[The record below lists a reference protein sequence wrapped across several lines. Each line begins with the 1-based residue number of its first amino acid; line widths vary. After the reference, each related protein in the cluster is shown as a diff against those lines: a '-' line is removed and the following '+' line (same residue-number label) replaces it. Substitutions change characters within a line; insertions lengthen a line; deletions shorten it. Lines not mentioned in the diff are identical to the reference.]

1 MLDSLTN
8 RLTGILDRLRGFGR
22 LTEENIQEAL
32 REVRVALLEADVNFK
47 VVKGFIDRVRVKA
60 VGQDV
65 LQSLTPGQQVV
76 KVVRDELVELLG
88 GSAHRLAMAPHPP
101 TVVMLVGLQGSGK
114 TTSAA
119 KLARHFQKQGQHPLL
134 AAADVYRP
142 AAVDQLKTLGAQL
155 GIPVVGEATQR
166 PVEICAA
173 ARDEAARRGLSPLIL
188 DTAGRLH
195 IDEEML
201 EELRAIKRAVGPHH
215 VLLVVDAM
223 TGQDAVTVAEKFNA
237 AIGIDAVVLTKM
249 DGDARGG
256 AALSVRQV
264 TGRPIA
270 FVGVGEKTEALEP
283 FHPDRLAQRILGM
296 GDVLSLVEK
305 AQATVDAGQAEALAQ
320 KIHDDTFTLEDFATQ
335 LRQLRSMGPLG
346 QLMDMVPFF
355 KGARGLPKEM
365 TGEEQELDRY
375 TAIIGSMTPHERRE
389 PSVINGSRRARIARG
404 SGTNVSDVNRLL
416 KQYGQLRKM
425 MKGLKN
431 MEGRMGKFKGALPFL
446 ADLMRQMP
454 IPLALDFL
462 EVSSYGEATESSGVV
477 RILKDLAKPIEGR
490 DVVVVEDI
498 LDTGH
503 TLAYVI
509 EHLRSKQPASVRL
522 CTLLDKP
529 ARRIVPIQIDY
540 RGFEIPDKFVVG
552 YGLDYAE
559 RYRNLPF
566 IGVLKPEVYRG
577 EP

>member
-8 RLTGILDRLRGFGR
+8 RLTSILDRLRGYGR

-47 VVKGFIDRVRVKA
+47 VVKAFVERVRVKA

-142 AAVDQLKTLGAQL
+142 AAVDQLQTLGAQL

-166 PVEICAA
+166 PVDICAA

-195 IDEEML
+195 IDEDML
-201 EELRAIKRAVGPHH
+201 EELRGIKRAVGPHH

-237 AIGIDAVVLTKM
+237 AIGIDAVILTKM

-270 FVGVGEKTEALEP
+270 FVGVGEKTDALEP

-320 KIHDDTFTLEDFATQ
+320 KIRDDSFTLEDFATQ
-335 LRQLRSMGPLG
+335 LKQLRSMGPLG

-355 KGARGLPKEM
+355 KGAKGLPKEM
-365 TGEEQELDRY
+365 TGEERELDRY
-375 TAIIGSMTPHERRE
+375 GAIIASMTPHERRE

-404 SGTNVSDVNRLL
+404 SGTSVSDVNRLL
-416 KQYGQLRKM
+416 KQYAQLKKM

-446 ADLMRQMP
+446 PR
-454 IPLALDFL
+454 
-462 EVSSYGEATESSGVV
+462 
-477 RILKDLAKPIEGR
+477 
-490 DVVVVEDI
+490 
-498 LDTGH
+498 
-503 TLAYVI
+503 
-509 EHLRSKQPASVRL
+509 
-522 CTLLDKP
+522 
-529 ARRIVPIQIDY
+529 
-540 RGFEIPDKFVVG
+540 
-552 YGLDYAE
+552 
-559 RYRNLPF
+559 
-566 IGVLKPEVYRG
+566 
-577 EP
+577 

>member
-47 VVKGFIDRVRVKA
+47 VVKSFIDRVRVKA

-134 AAADVYRP
+134 AAVDVYRP

-166 PVEICAA
+166 PVDICAA

-237 AIGIDAVVLTKM
+237 AIGIDAVILTKM

-320 KIHDDTFTLEDFATQ
+320 KIRDDAFTLEDFATQ
-335 LRQLRSMGPLG
+335 LKQLRSMGPLG

-355 KGARGLPKEM
+355 KGAKGLPKEM
-365 TGEEQELDRY
+365 AGEEQELDRY
-375 TAIIGSMTPHERRE
+375 GAIIASMTPHERRE

-404 SGTNVSDVNRLL
+404 SGTSVSDVNRLL
-416 KQYGQLRKM
+416 KQYAQLKKM

-446 ADLMRQMP
+446 PR
-454 IPLALDFL
+454 
-462 EVSSYGEATESSGVV
+462 
-477 RILKDLAKPIEGR
+477 
-490 DVVVVEDI
+490 
-498 LDTGH
+498 
-503 TLAYVI
+503 
-509 EHLRSKQPASVRL
+509 
-522 CTLLDKP
+522 
-529 ARRIVPIQIDY
+529 
-540 RGFEIPDKFVVG
+540 
-552 YGLDYAE
+552 
-559 RYRNLPF
+559 
-566 IGVLKPEVYRG
+566 
-577 EP
+577 

>member
-8 RLTGILDRLRGFGR
+8 RLSGILDRLRGFGR

-76 KVVRDELVELLG
+76 KVVRDEMVELLG

-142 AAVDQLKTLGAQL
+142 AAVDQLKTLGAQV

-166 PVEICAA
+166 PVDICAA

-201 EELRAIKRAVGPHH
+201 EELRVIKRAVGPHH

-237 AIGIDAVVLTKM
+237 AIGIDAVILTKM

-320 KIHDDTFTLEDFATQ
+320 KIRDDAFTLEDFATQ
-335 LRQLRSMGPLG
+335 LKQLRSMGPLG

-355 KGARGLPKEM
+355 KGAKGLPKEM

-375 TAIIGSMTPHERRE
+375 GAIIASMTPHERRE

-404 SGTNVSDVNRLL
+404 SGTSVSDVNRLL
-416 KQYGQLRKM
+416 KQYAQLRKM

-446 ADLMRQMP
+446 PR
-454 IPLALDFL
+454 
-462 EVSSYGEATESSGVV
+462 
-477 RILKDLAKPIEGR
+477 
-490 DVVVVEDI
+490 
-498 LDTGH
+498 
-503 TLAYVI
+503 
-509 EHLRSKQPASVRL
+509 
-522 CTLLDKP
+522 
-529 ARRIVPIQIDY
+529 
-540 RGFEIPDKFVVG
+540 
-552 YGLDYAE
+552 
-559 RYRNLPF
+559 
-566 IGVLKPEVYRG
+566 
-577 EP
+577 

>member
-60 VGQDV
+60 VGQAV

-134 AAADVYRP
+134 AAVDVYRP
-142 AAVDQLKTLGAQL
+142 AAVEQLKTLGAQL

-166 PVEICAA
+166 PVDICAA

-237 AIGIDAVVLTKM
+237 AIGIDAVILTKM

-320 KIHDDTFTLEDFATQ
+320 KIRDDTFTLEDFATQ
-335 LRQLRSMGPLG
+335 LKQLRSMGPLG

-355 KGARGLPKEM
+355 KGAKGLPKEM

-375 TAIIGSMTPHERRE
+375 GAIIASMTPHERRE
-389 PSVINGSRRARIARG
+389 PSVINGRRRARIARG
-404 SGTNVSDVNRLL
+404 SGTSVSDVNRLL
-416 KQYGQLRKM
+416 KQYAQLRKM

-446 ADLMRQMP
+446 PR
-454 IPLALDFL
+454 
-462 EVSSYGEATESSGVV
+462 
-477 RILKDLAKPIEGR
+477 
-490 DVVVVEDI
+490 
-498 LDTGH
+498 
-503 TLAYVI
+503 
-509 EHLRSKQPASVRL
+509 
-522 CTLLDKP
+522 
-529 ARRIVPIQIDY
+529 
-540 RGFEIPDKFVVG
+540 
-552 YGLDYAE
+552 
-559 RYRNLPF
+559 
-566 IGVLKPEVYRG
+566 
-577 EP
+577 

>member
-166 PVEICAA
+166 PVDICAA

-201 EELRAIKRAVGPHH
+201 EELRVIKRAVGPHH

-237 AIGIDAVVLTKM
+237 AIGIDAVILTKM

-320 KIHDDTFTLEDFATQ
+320 KIRDDTFTLEDFATQ

-355 KGARGLPKEM
+355 KGAKGLPKEM

-375 TAIIGSMTPHERRE
+375 GAIIASMTRHERRE

-404 SGTNVSDVNRLL
+404 SGTSVSDVNRLL
-416 KQYGQLRKM
+416 KQYAQLRKM
-425 MKGLKN
+425 MKGLKT

-446 ADLMRQMP
+446 PR
-454 IPLALDFL
+454 
-462 EVSSYGEATESSGVV
+462 
-477 RILKDLAKPIEGR
+477 
-490 DVVVVEDI
+490 
-498 LDTGH
+498 
-503 TLAYVI
+503 
-509 EHLRSKQPASVRL
+509 
-522 CTLLDKP
+522 
-529 ARRIVPIQIDY
+529 
-540 RGFEIPDKFVVG
+540 
-552 YGLDYAE
+552 
-559 RYRNLPF
+559 
-566 IGVLKPEVYRG
+566 
-577 EP
+577 